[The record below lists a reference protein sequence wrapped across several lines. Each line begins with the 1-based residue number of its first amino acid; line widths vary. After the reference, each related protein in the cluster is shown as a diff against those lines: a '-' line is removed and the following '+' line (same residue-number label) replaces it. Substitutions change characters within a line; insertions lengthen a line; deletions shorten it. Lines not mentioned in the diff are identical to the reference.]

1 MVPSKKVLTE
11 LSMNGNKLKNVGLP
25 VDSTDGVNKAYVD
38 DKTSDIYTS
47 VADDFNDTTKIGTNN
62 SVVVD
67 TANSLVRPS
76 VSTYVES
83 FSDTQYNEQLTS
95 NTIDVSGGVAKVY
108 TGSVGYNPLAITNS
122 DNLSILQTEEFDVSG
137 AEELTVTPTFTT
149 PSGIT
154 GHTSPAQALQ
164 IHPSSTSEHLSAS
177 ANLGTVDF
185 VASYFIGT
193 GNNSVLKVKR
203 IDYST
208 NTTTEATIFS
218 NGTYSTAQSDTNIKQ
233 LAMFVDQTGLGL
245 LYVAYPISTN
255 AGYAIVS
262 LDSQNLTVNG
272 TMTLDVTGLGSTP
285 NIQGIDLAYYS
296 NALHI
301 IACVNTSTQSS
312 VLYSERVTNVSG
324 PSTFTFGTSNELI
337 KYPNT
342 TDKSYKARFA
352 KRLDSYGNL
361 GWAAFTRK
369 TSVPVNFGII
379 VPATGTQYRTSP
391 TTTTA
396 TTPNIMKTGCL
407 NIAGSCNG
415 NGNIVYDH
423 VNFMYYIFWVRG
435 GTGDISFT
443 RIGTGQTD
451 TASLTSTITAV
462 PYDTATNRDI
472 CGVVDTPTTSSLSS
486 TTRLNIFY
494 ANTTRQTLTLARVN
508 IVLST
513 GVASSVSTTTLFRDA
528 SATNVLAPIHV
539 VSTSNSLHR
548 YRLYFNYLNNVDL
561 IEYKSDIQ
569 PVLRVGIRG
578 ANDSLIAGTSVV
590 TGTSGNTITFEPTN
604 PVNSVSVR
612 FEFFYPILSVD
623 FTGTNRSIELS
634 AYTLSK
640 TLPIDTNP
648 TTSSFISIP
657 LVTDRIVRSVT
668 LDVTQEVG
676 SGNSISWEVASLGDN
691 WQTISASTTP
701 AWTVEFPEG
710 QYGSQLRVKATLNKG
725 AGNNTVASVPK
736 IQKYVAN
743 VKNVV
748 TVSDIYPMQMNILKL
763 GLQINTLQ
771 TANRWGY
778 KNMMID
784 VFQTD
789 AGVEAYSPT
798 FDYNSGV
805 FTNTTVSPAYLT
817 STVEPADITTVRNIV
832 VVGDGGSGV
841 TYEVRRGSEDTW
853 VTVTPETMYSFQTGT
868 PTDELQIRAL
878 VPGGGTITG
887 WAYLY
892 A

>member
-1 MVPSKKVLTE
+1 M
-11 LSMNGNKLKNVGLP
+11 KNVSP
-25 VDSTDGVNKAYVD
+25 INDSKDIVTRQYVD

-47 VADDFNDTTKIGTNN
+47 VTDDFNDTTKIGTND

-108 TGSVGYNPLAITNS
+108 TGSVGYDPLAVTNS

-233 LAMFVDQTGLGL
+233 LAMCLNTSGSLCVLH
-245 LYVAYPISTN
+245 PISTN
-255 AGYAIVS
+255 AGYALSIINRQS
-262 LDSQNLTVNG
+262 LQLEFTFN
-272 TMTLDVTGLGSTP
+272 LDVTGLGSTP
-285 NIQGIDLAYYS
+285 NIQGVDLAFHS
-296 NALHI
+296 NSFHI
-301 IACVNTSTQSS
+301 ITCVNTSTQSS
-312 VLYSERVTNVSG
+312 VLYRKLATLSG
-324 PSTFTFGTSNELI
+324 STITFDSGSELI
-337 KYPNT
+337 RYPNT

-352 KRLDSYGNL
+352 KRLDVNGNL

-379 VPATGTQYRTSP
+379 NPATGNQYRVSP
-391 TTTTA
+391 NITTA

-415 NGNIVYDH
+415 NGNIVYDGD
-423 VNFMYYIFWVRG
+423 NSIYILFWVRG
-435 GTGDISFT
+435 SSGDISFT
-443 RIGTGQTD
+443 RIGTGQAD
-451 TASLTSTITAV
+451 SASSVSTLTAV
-462 PYDTATNRDI
+462 PYDTTTNRDI
-472 CGVVDTPTTSSLSS
+472 CGVTDPSASLSGTS
-486 TTRLNIFY
+486 TRINIFY

-508 IVLST
+508 IAVST

-528 SATNVLAPIHV
+528 SATNVLSPIHV
-539 VSTSNSLHR
+539 ISTNDGYR
-548 YRLYFNYLNNVDL
+548 YRLYFNYANDVDL

-578 ANDSLIAGTSVV
+578 ANNSLIAGTSVV

-604 PVNSVSVR
+604 TVNSVSVR

-623 FTGTNRSIELS
+623 FTGSNRSIELS

-648 TTSSFISIP
+648 TTSSFISTP

-701 AWTVEFPEG
+701 AWTVEFPEL
-710 QYGSQLRVKATLNKG
+710 QYGSQLRVKATMVKG

-748 TVSDIYPMQMNILKL
+748 TVSDIYPMQINILKL
-763 GLQINTLQ
+763 GLQISTLT

-789 AGVEAYSPT
+789 AGVQTYSPT
-798 FDYNSGV
+798 FIYSSGV
-805 FTNTTVSPAYLT
+805 FTNTTGSPAYLT
-817 STVEPADITTVRNIV
+817 STVEPADISTVRNIV

-841 TYEVRRGSEDTW
+841 TYEVRRGSGTW

-868 PTDELQIRAL
+868 PTNELQIRAS
-878 VPGGGTITG
+878 VPAGGSITG

>member
-1 MVPSKKVLTE
+1 MPSKKVLTDLN
-11 LSMNGNKLKNVGLP
+11 LSGNKVTNLGSP

-47 VADDFNDTTKIGTNN
+47 VADDFNDTTKIGTNDG
-62 SVVVD
+62 VVVD
-67 TANSLVRPS
+67 TANGFVRPS

-108 TGSVGYNPLAITNS
+108 TGSVGYDPLAVTNS
-122 DNLSILQTEEFDVSG
+122 NNLSILQTEEFDVSG

-149 PSGIT
+149 PIGIT

-164 IHPSSTSEHLSAS
+164 IHESSTQEHLSAS
-177 ANLGTVDF
+177 ANLGTTDW
-185 VASYFIGT
+185 VATYFIGT

-208 NTTTEATIFS
+208 NTSTEATIFS

-233 LAMFVDQTGLGL
+233 LAMCLNTSGTLCVLH
-245 LYVAYPISTN
+245 PISTN
-255 AGYAIVS
+255 AGYALSIINGQS
-262 LDSQNLTVNG
+262 LELEFTFN
-272 TMTLDVTGLGSTP
+272 LDVTGLGSTP
-285 NIQGIDLAYYS
+285 NIQGVDLAFHS
-296 NALHI
+296 GAFHI

-312 VLYSERVTNVSG
+312 VLYRKLATLSG
-324 PSTFTFGTSNELI
+324 STITFDSGSELI

-352 KRLDSYGNL
+352 KRLDANGNL

-379 VPATGTQYRTSP
+379 NPATGTQYRTSP

-407 NIAGSCNG
+407 NIAGTCNG
-415 NGNIVYDH
+415 NGNIVYDD
-423 VNFMYYIFWVRG
+423 VNFMYVIFWVRASS
-435 GTGDISFT
+435 GDISFT
-443 RIGTGQTD
+443 RIGAGQTD

-508 IVLST
+508 IAVST

-539 VSTSNSLHR
+539 VSTSSSLHR
-548 YRLYFNYLNNVDL
+548 YRLYFNYLNDVDL

-578 ANDSLIAGTSVV
+578 ENDSLIAGTSVV
-590 TGTSGNTITFEPTN
+590 TATSGNTITFSPTN
-604 PVNSVSVR
+604 TINNVAVR
-612 FEFFYPILSVD
+612 FEFLYPVLSAD
-623 FTGTNRSIELS
+623 FTGSNRSVELS
-634 AYTLSK
+634 AYTFSK
-640 TLPIDTNP
+640 TLPINTNP
-648 TTSSFISIP
+648 TISSFISTP

-668 LDVTQEVG
+668 LDVTQDVG
-676 SGNSISWEVASLGDN
+676 SGNSIAWEVASLGDN

-725 AGNNTVASVPK
+725 TGNNTIVTVPK

-763 GLQINTLQ
+763 GLQITTLQ

-789 AGVEAYSPT
+789 DGVQTYLPT
-798 FDYNSGV
+798 FSYNSGV
-805 FTNTTVSPAYLT
+805 FTNTTGSPAYLT
-817 STVEPADITTVRNIV
+817 SKVETADITTVRNIV
-832 VVGDGGSGV
+832 VVGDGGAGV
-841 TYEVRRGSEDTW
+841 TYQVRRGNGEDDW

-868 PTDELQIRAL
+868 PTDELQIRAS
-878 VPGGGTITG
+878 VPSGGTITG

>member
-1 MVPSKKVLTE
+1 VPSKKVLTD
-11 LSMNGNKLKNVGLP
+11 LSLSGNKVTNLGAP

-47 VADDFNDTTKIGTNN
+47 VTDDFNDTSKIGTNN
-62 SVVVD
+62 GVVVD
-67 TANSLVRPS
+67 TGNGFVRPS

-108 TGSVGYNPLAITNS
+108 TGSVGYDPLAVTNS

-154 GHTSPAQALQ
+154 GHTSPTQSFQ
-164 IHPSSTSEHLSAS
+164 IHPSSTQEHLSAS
-177 ANLGTVDF
+177 ANLGTVDW
-185 VASYFIGT
+185 VATYFIGT

-218 NGTYSTAQSDTNIKQ
+218 NGTYSTAQSDTNIRQ
-233 LAMFVDQTGLGL
+233 LAMSVDPTTGL
-245 LYVAYPISTN
+245 YIAYPISTN

-285 NIQGIDLAYYS
+285 NIQGIDIAYYS

-301 IACVNTSTQSS
+301 IGCVNTSTQSS
-312 VLYSERVTNVSG
+312 VLYSGRVTFSG
-324 PSTFTFGTSNELI
+324 GSTFTFGTSNELI

-352 KRLDSYGNL
+352 KRLDQNGNL

-379 VPATGTQYRTSP
+379 NPVTGNQYRVSP
-391 TTTTA
+391 IITTA

-415 NGNIVYDH
+415 NGNIVYDSYW
-423 VNFMYYIFWVRG
+423 NAYYIFWVRG

-443 RIGTGQTD
+443 RIGTGQAD
-451 TASLTSTITAV
+451 SASSVSTLTAV

-472 CGVVDTPTTSSLSS
+472 CGVVDVPTTSSLSF
-486 TTRLNIFY
+486 TIRLNIFY

-528 SATNVLAPIHV
+528 SATNVLSPIHIV
-539 VSTSNSLHR
+539 QTSTTQNR
-548 YRLYFNYLNNVDL
+548 YRLYFNYLNDVDL

-569 PVLRVGIRG
+569 PILRVGIRG
-578 ANDSLIAGTSVV
+578 ANDSLIAGTSLV
-590 TGTSGNTITFEPTN
+590 TATSGSTITFDPTN
-604 PVNSVSVR
+604 IVNNVAVR

-648 TTSSFISIP
+648 TTSSFISTP

-710 QYGSQLRVKATLNKG
+710 QYGSQLRVKATMNKG

-748 TVSDIYPMQMNILKL
+748 TVSDIYPMQINILKL
-763 GLQINTLQ
+763 GLQISTLT
-771 TANRWGY
+771 TANRFGY

-784 VFQTD
+784 LFQTD
-789 AGVEAYSPT
+789 VGVQTYSPT
-798 FDYNSGV
+798 FSYSSGV
-805 FTNTTVSPAYLT
+805 FTNTTGSPAYLT
-817 STVEPADITTVRNIV
+817 STVEPADISTVRNII

-841 TYEVRRGSEDTW
+841 TYQVRRGNGEDDW

-868 PTDELQIRAL
+868 PTDELQIRAS